1 MPKMKVVSRDSRL
14 SYARWKKNR
23 RVELK
28 TDYERSVDKSYQ
40 KKRRRGSPNSYI
52 EQIPA
57 STLGTATNKNK
68 ENQIDAST
76 TDPTN

>member
-1 MPKMKVVSRDSRL
+1 
-14 SYARWKKNR
+14 
-23 RVELK
+23 LK